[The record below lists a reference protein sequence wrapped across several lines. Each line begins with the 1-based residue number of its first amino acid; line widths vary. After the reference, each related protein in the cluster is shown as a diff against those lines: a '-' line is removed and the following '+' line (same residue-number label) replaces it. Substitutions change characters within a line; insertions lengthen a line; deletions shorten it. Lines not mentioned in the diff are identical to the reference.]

1 MIKKSKV
8 ALQDPHPENS
18 MPVRDNIPAHNE
30 VAPPEKRDP
39 KGARELLQLSNS
51 ISWILQGGVILSA
64 LLIVI
69 GIAMLPT
76 RPGGLSA
83 TRMLNFP
90 QTLGQVGTGLLMLH
104 PQAFIMLGLLLL
116 IATPIVRV
124 AASLVMFIK
133 ERDYKYMVIT
143 AGVLA
148 ILIFSLFIGSRDQHN
163 EVTINALQLHFS
175 LGVALLIFAG
185 SLLAGL
191 IGALVGLGGGIMVV
205 PMLTIIFGFP
215 IPFAIGVS
223 IISVIATSSGAAVA
237 YVRDRLTNIRIG
249 MFLELGTT
257 LGAISGAFI
266 AGLLAPNLLG
276 VIFGIILLVSAAP
289 LIFKIGEELPQGV
302 INDRWARI
310 LNLASSYP
318 DHRLGREVSYQ
329 VTRTPFGLG
338 MMYVAGLISGL
349 LGIGSGTFKVIA
361 MDTIMRLPL
370 KVSTTTSNL
379 MIGVTAAA
387 SAGIYF
393 SRGNIPPLIAAPV
406 ALGVLMGALLG
417 ARLLLH
423 MSNKI
428 LRIIFVP
435 VILIAALE
443 MILHG
448 LGIGSF

>member
-1 MIKKSKV
+1 MKRLTSSDKSTAQTQAQK
-8 ALQDPHPENS
+8 Q
-18 MPVRDNIPAHNE
+18 
-30 VAPPEKRDP
+30 PPPSK
-39 KGARELLQLSNS
+39 LSNS

-69 GIAMLPT
+69 GIALLPT
-76 RPGGLSA
+76 RPGGL
-83 TRMLNFP
+83 TPERVLNFP
-90 QTLGQVGTGLLMLH
+90 QTLTQVGAGLLILR

-124 AASLVMFIK
+124 AASLVTFVI
-133 ERDYKYMVIT
+133 ERDYKYVVIT
-143 AGVLA
+143 GTVLV
-148 ILIFSLFIGSRDQHN
+148 ILIFSLFLGSRSQEN
-163 EVTINALQLHFS
+163 EVAINTFQIHFS
-175 LGVALLIFAG
+175 LGVALMIFVG
-185 SLLAGL
+185 SLLAGV

-237 YVRDRLTNIRIG
+237 YLRDHLTNIRIG
-249 MFLELGTT
+249 MFLEIGTT
-257 LGAISGAFI
+257 LGAISGAFV

-276 VIFGIILLVSAAP
+276 VIFGIILIVSAAP
-289 LIFKIGEELPQGV
+289 LIFKIGEELPQNV
-302 INDRWARI
+302 SNDSWART

-318 DHRLGREVSYQ
+318 DHKLGREVPYQ
-329 VTRTPFGLG
+329 VTRTPFGLA
-338 MMYVAGLISGL
+338 MMYIAGLISGL

-406 ALGVLMGALLG
+406 ALGVLAGALLG

-435 VILIAALE
+435 VIIIAALE

>member
-1 MIKKSKV
+1 M
-8 ALQDPHPENS
+8 
-18 MPVRDNIPAHNE
+18 
-30 VAPPEKRDP
+30 
-39 KGARELLQLSNS
+39 
-51 ISWILQGGVILSA
+51 
-64 LLIVI
+64 
-69 GIAMLPT
+69 
-76 RPGGLSA
+76 
-83 TRMLNFP
+83 
-90 QTLGQVGTGLLMLH
+90 
-104 PQAFIMLGLLLL
+104 
-116 IATPIVRV
+116 
-124 AASLVMFIK
+124 
-133 ERDYKYMVIT
+133 
-143 AGVLA
+143 
-148 ILIFSLFIGSRDQHN
+148 
-163 EVTINALQLHFS
+163 QLHFS

-185 SLLAGL
+185 SLLAG
-191 IGALVGLGGGIMVV
+191 IVGALVGLGGGIMVV
-205 PMLTIIFGFP
+205 PMLTIVFGFP

-249 MFLELGTT
+249 MFLEIGTT
-257 LGAISGAFI
+257 LGAISGAFL

-276 VIFGIILLVSAAP
+276 VIFGFILLVSAAP
-289 LIFKIGEELPQGV
+289 LIFKIGEELPRGV
-302 INDRWARI
+302 INDRWART
-310 LNLASSYP
+310 LKLASSYP
-318 DHRLGREVSYQ
+318 DRKLGREVSYQ

-338 MMYVAGLISGL
+338 MMYIAGLISGL

-406 ALGVLMGALLG
+406 ALGVLMGALVG
-417 ARLLLH
+417 ARLLLR

>member
-1 MIKKSKV
+1 MIKKSRV
-8 ALQDPHPENS
+8 ALQDLHPDNS
-18 MPVRDNIPAHNE
+18 MPVRDSIPAHNE
-30 VAPPEKRDP
+30 VAPPEKRDA
-39 KGARELLQLSNS
+39 KVARELLQLSNS

-90 QTLGQVGTGLLMLH
+90 QTLGQVGAGLLMLR

-148 ILIFSLFIGSRDQHN
+148 ILIFSLFIGSRNQQN

-223 IISVIATSSGAAVA
+223 IVSVIATSSGAAVA

-276 VIFGIILLVSAAP
+276 VIFGIILLVSAVP
-289 LIFKIGEELPQGV
+289 LVFKIGEELPQGV

>member
-1 MIKKSKV
+1 MIERDEEAGAKPY
-8 ALQDPHPENS
+8 ALNT
-18 MPVRDNIPAHNE
+18 PVPSISNKAE
-30 VAPPEKRDP
+30 PPQQPDE
-39 KGARELLQLSNS
+39 KGAQELLQLSNS

-64 LLIVI
+64 LLIVL

-83 TRMLNFP
+83 SRLLNFP
-90 QTLGQVGTGLLMLH
+90 QTLGQVGAGLLILR

-133 ERDYKYMVIT
+133 ERDYTYVVIT
-143 AGVLA
+143 AVVLA
-148 ILIFSLFIGSRDQHN
+148 ILIFSLFIGNQNRQN
-163 EVTINALQLHFS
+163 ELTVDAMQLHFS

-185 SLLAGL
+185 SLLAG
-191 IGALVGLGGGIMVV
+191 IVGALVGLGGGIMVV
-205 PMLTIIFGFP
+205 PMLTIVFGFP

-249 MFLELGTT
+249 MFLEIGTT
-257 LGAISGAFI
+257 LGAISGAFL

-276 VIFGIILLVSAAP
+276 VIFGFILLVSAAP
-289 LIFKIGEELPQGV
+289 LIFKIGEELPRGV
-302 INDRWARI
+302 INDRWART
-310 LNLASSYP
+310 LKLASSYP
-318 DHRLGREVSYQ
+318 DRKLGREVSYQ

-338 MMYVAGLISGL
+338 MMYIAGLISGL

-406 ALGVLMGALLG
+406 ALGVLMGALVG
-417 ARLLLH
+417 ARLLLR

>member
-1 MIKKSKV
+1 M
-8 ALQDPHPENS
+8 
-18 MPVRDNIPAHNE
+18 
-30 VAPPEKRDP
+30 
-39 KGARELLQLSNS
+39 
-51 ISWILQGGVILSA
+51 
-64 LLIVI
+64 
-69 GIAMLPT
+69 
-76 RPGGLSA
+76 
-83 TRMLNFP
+83 
-90 QTLGQVGTGLLMLH
+90 
-104 PQAFIMLGLLLL
+104 
-116 IATPIVRV
+116 
-124 AASLVMFIK
+124 
-133 ERDYKYMVIT
+133 
-143 AGVLA
+143 
-148 ILIFSLFIGSRDQHN
+148 
-163 EVTINALQLHFS
+163 
-175 LGVALLIFAG
+175 GVALLIFTG

-191 IGALVGLGGGIMVV
+191 VGALVGLGGGIMVV
-205 PMLTIIFGFP
+205 PMLTIVFGFP

-249 MFLELGTT
+249 MFLEIGTT

-289 LIFKIGEELPQGV
+289 LVFKIGEELPQGV
-302 INDRWARI
+302 VNDRWART

-318 DHRLGREVSYQ
+318 DHKLGREVSYQ
-329 VTRTPFGLG
+329 VTRTPFGLA
-338 MMYVAGLISGL
+338 MMYAAGLISGL

-428 LRIIFVP
+428 LRIIFIP